1 MWILELKGLR
11 RKTEEVNYPLRE
23 TDQYE
28 DQLKN
33 ILNWILKEELLDSD
47 SEVLIEELWADEH
60 IEIKLL

>member
-1 MWILELKGLR
+1 MWILGLKGLR

-33 ILNWILKEELLDSD
+33 ILNSILKEELLDSD
-47 SEVLIEELWADEH
+47 SEVLIEEL
-60 IEIKLL
+60 